1 MRIHLLL
8 LFAAF
13 AGFCG
18 LSLARQMPEFDD
30 ELLGR
35 LIVSKKKFPFL
46 TMRHAPEQAHVYP
59 TDQQLRVIREAVGGP
74 RQFALRA
81 KRSLDDDVDEDGF
94 PMDPTTAFG
103 WFETFQRFLGKFL
116 KFEFSYEVLNST
128 LIEPNSLPFDK
139 IDQDAYFKAMVIER
153 DMFSPYLENE
163 FNPRMRN
170 ISKNEKPWLPAE
182 KLIQEMRECLYFK
195 YGSASDEDFKYDK
208 NTGGTMVYYKVTCMR
223 VKDSYYV
230 GLSTYDNNFV
240 LHDIEHVDV
249 IQSGWSFLG
258 FAKSKTKIER
268 WFEKRYVT
276 LNDLKQLLD
285 FIMRDFAERIRM
297 EYRQYLQAA
306 NIPVPE

>member
-1 MRIHLLL
+1 
-8 LFAAF
+8 
-13 AGFCG
+13 
-18 LSLARQMPEFDD
+18 
-30 ELLGR
+30 
-35 LIVSKKKFPFL
+35 
-46 TMRHAPEQAHVYP
+46 
-59 TDQQLRVIREAVGGP
+59 
-74 RQFALRA
+74 
-81 KRSLDDDVDEDGF
+81 
-94 PMDPTTAFG
+94 
-103 WFETFQRFLGKFL
+103 
-116 KFEFSYEVLNST
+116 
-128 LIEPNSLPFDK
+128 
-139 IDQDAYFKAMVIER
+139 MVIDR
-153 DMFSPYLENE
+153 DMMRPYLENE

-170 ISKNEKPWLPAE
+170 ISATEKPWLPAE
-182 KLIQEMRECLYFK
+182 KLIQEMKECLYFK

-223 VKDSYYV
+223 VKDSYYI

-249 IQSGWSFLG
+249 VQSGWSFLG
-258 FAKSKTKIER
+258 VGKSKTKIER